1 MNTEII
7 VAIIS
12 AAAII
17 IAALIAGIF
26 SLISKGKNKESNN
39 IRLEQKQSGKNNTQ
53 VGIQN
58 NYGGSQD
65 ER

>member
-26 SLISKGKNKESNN
+26 ALISKGKNKESNN

>member
-7 VAIIS
+7 VAIIG

-26 SLISKGKNKESNN
+26 TLISKGKNKESNN
-39 IRLEQKQSGKNNTQ
+39 IKLEQKQSGKNNTQ

-58 NYGGSQD
+58 NYGGFRD
-65 ER
+65 E

>member
-39 IRLEQKQSGKNNTQ
+39 IILEQKQSGKNNTQ